1 MGFPLEILQKANS
14 SSKNGNRRTAN
25 VRSVGY
31 TDLFVLNKNDLWNA
45 LREYPDARKLLL
57 AKGRELLKKDNLLDE
72 NAPEEQQ
79 TVEELAEQLTNSVKV
94 LQTRSVLKYKRKIGY
109 GTSDQHCGYA
119 WWHIL
124 TSESRLGHIKGV
136 PISRNHE

>member
-1 MGFPLEILQKANS
+1 MS
-14 SSKNGNRRTAN
+14 DRSKNGNRRTAN

-79 TVEELAEQLTNSVKV
+79 TVEELAELLNNSVKV
-94 LQTRSVLKYKRKIGY
+94 LQTRMARLIAEHTSTETKLNARIEFLEKQLHRYKTMVRKQKSLQVQSMSQDDG
-109 GTSDQHCGYA
+109 
-119 WWHIL
+119 
-124 TSESRLGHIKGV
+124 
-136 PISRNHE
+136 